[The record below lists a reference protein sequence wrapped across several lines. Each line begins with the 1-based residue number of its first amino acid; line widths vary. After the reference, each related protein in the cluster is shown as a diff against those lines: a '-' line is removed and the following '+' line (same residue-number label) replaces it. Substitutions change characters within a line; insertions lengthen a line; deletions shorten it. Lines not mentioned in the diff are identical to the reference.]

1 MRGATKLASIPF
13 SDVARYVEREWRC
26 HYFFPQCRCG
36 TQTLCVCCR
45 VLRRS
50 ICLKAIADPLL
61 HEQAPSGSAED
72 YWEFISSY
80 LLHTCVGLGLYGQ
93 ATVLFPTPQTSEM

>member
-1 MRGATKLASIPF
+1 MHGATKLTSIPF
-13 SDVARYVEREWRC
+13 SDVARYVEREGC
-26 HYFFPQCRCG
+26 HYFFPQSRCG

-61 HEQAPSGSAED
+61 REQAPPGSTED
-72 YWEFISSY
+72 YSAFISSY
-80 LLHTCVGLGLYGQ
+80 LLNTCIGLGLYGQ